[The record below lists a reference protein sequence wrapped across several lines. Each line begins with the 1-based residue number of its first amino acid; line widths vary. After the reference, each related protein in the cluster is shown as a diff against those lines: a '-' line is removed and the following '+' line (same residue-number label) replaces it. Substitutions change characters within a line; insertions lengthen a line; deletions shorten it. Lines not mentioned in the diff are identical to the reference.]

1 VKASSHNPAIIQETC
16 LFMLRTLTIRDF
28 VIVDTIELEFSNG
41 FTVLTGETG
50 AGKSILIDALQ
61 LALGGR
67 GEASMVREGAAKA
80 DISADFALT
89 PAASAWLEQ
98 HEFGSEEGGALLR
111 RVVDNAGRSKSY
123 INGSAATAGQLR
135 ELGELLVDIHGQHAH
150 QTLLKPDAQRALLDN
165 QIAVRD
171 PAASAQVQAVASAY
185 KSWRAL
191 ARQREEYD
199 TNAKNVLLERER
211 LEWQVSELD
220 KLAVKPGE
228 WTEIGNEH
236 SRLSHAASL
245 IEGAQEAL
253 EALSESE
260 QPILSQ
266 LSSLNLKLSKLT
278 DVDAGLQAV
287 LDCMEPA
294 RIQLQEA
301 VYALNNYV
309 DKVELDPARLAQVDA
324 RMDAIHSTARK
335 FRVTPDDLPAEH
347 ATLKAKLQQ
356 LADATDVDGL
366 RRQEDKAK
374 GIYMAAAQTL
384 SATRDGAAQ
393 RLSSQVS
400 EAMQELS
407 MSGGR
412 FVVALN
418 PCEPTVHGLEHVEF
432 LVAGHAGVAP
442 RALAK
447 VASGGEL
454 ARISLAISVITA
466 HATTVPTL
474 IFDEVDT
481 GIGGGVAE
489 VVGRLLKRLG
499 QSRQVLCVT
508 HLPQVAS
515 QANQHFQVAK
525 GTTDAGKTVSRIDV
539 LNNKA
544 RVEEVARMLGGIE
557 ITETTRKHARELLA
571 S

>member
-1 VKASSHNPAIIQETC
+1 MSF
-16 LFMLRTLTIRDF
+16 FMLRTLTIRDF

-67 GEASMVREGAAKA
+67 GDASMVREGAAKA

-89 PAASAWLEQ
+89 PAANVWLEQ
-98 HEFGSEEGGALLR
+98 NEFDTDEGGALLR
-111 RVVDNAGRSKSY
+111 RVIDNAGRSKSY
-123 INGSAATAGQLR
+123 INGVAATASQLR

-150 QTLLKPDAQRALLDN
+150 QSLLKLDAQRALLDN
-165 QIAVRD
+165 QVAVRD
-171 PAASAQVQAVASAY
+171 PGASAQVQEVAATY
-185 KSWRAL
+185 KAWKAL
-191 ARQREEYD
+191 ARQREEFE

-211 LEWQVSELD
+211 LEWQVGELD

-228 WTEIGNEH
+228 WAEITNEH

-253 EALSESE
+253 TALSESE

-266 LSSLNLKLSKLT
+266 LSSLNQKLAKLAG
-278 DVDAGLQAV
+278 VDADLQAV

-301 VYALNNYV
+301 VYALNTYV
-309 DKVELDPARLAQVDA
+309 DKVELDPERLSQVDA

-335 FRVTPDDLPAEH
+335 FRVTPDELPDEH
-347 ATLKAKLQQ
+347 ATLKVKLQQ
-356 LADATDVDGL
+356 LADASDVEGL
-366 RRQEDKAK
+366 RKQEEKAK
-374 GIYMAAAQTL
+374 AVYMAAAQKL
-384 SATRDGAAQ
+384 SATRAQAAQ

-412 FVVALN
+412 FVVTLN
-418 PCEPTVHGLEHVEF
+418 PCEPAAYGIEQVEF

-442 RALAK
+442 RPLAK

-466 HATTVPTL
+466 NATTVPTL

-525 GTTDAGKTVSRIDV
+525 DTTDGGKTVSRIDV
-539 LNNKA
+539 LDNKA

>member
-1 VKASSHNPAIIQETC
+1 
-16 LFMLRTLTIRDF
+16 MLRTLTIRDF

-67 GEASMVREGAAKA
+67 GDASMVREGAAKA

-89 PAASAWLEQ
+89 PAANVWLEQ
-98 HEFGSEEGGALLR
+98 NEFDTDEGGALLR
-111 RVVDNAGRSKSY
+111 RVIDNAGRSKSY
-123 INGSAATAGQLR
+123 INGVAATASQLR

-150 QTLLKPDAQRALLDN
+150 QSLLKLDAQRALLDN
-165 QIAVRD
+165 QVAVRD
-171 PAASAQVQAVASAY
+171 PGATAQVQEVASAY
-185 KSWRAL
+185 KAWKAL
-191 ARQREEYD
+191 ARQREEFE

-211 LEWQVSELD
+211 LEWQVGELD

-228 WTEIGNEH
+228 WAEITNEH

-253 EALSESE
+253 IALSESE

-266 LSSLNLKLSKLT
+266 LSSLNQKLAKLAG
-278 DVDAGLQAV
+278 VDAGLQAV

-301 VYALNNYV
+301 VYALNTYV
-309 DKVELDPARLAQVDA
+309 DKVELDPERLSQVDA

-335 FRVTPDDLPAEH
+335 FRVTPDELPDEH

-356 LADATDVDGL
+356 LADASDVEGL
-366 RRQEDKAK
+366 RKQEEKAK
-374 GIYMAAAQTL
+374 AAYMAVAQKL
-384 SATRDGAAQ
+384 SATRAQAAQ

-418 PCEPTVHGLEHVEF
+418 PCEPAAYGIEQVEF

-442 RALAK
+442 RPLAK

-466 HATTVPTL
+466 NATTVPTL

-525 GTTDAGKTVSRIDV
+525 DTTDGGKTVSRIDV
-539 LNNKA
+539 LDNKA

>member
-1 VKASSHNPAIIQETC
+1 
-16 LFMLRTLTIRDF
+16 MLRLLSIRDF

-41 FTVLTGETG
+41 FSVFTGETG

-67 GEASMVREGAAKA
+67 GDASMVREGASRA
-80 DISADFALT
+80 DISADFSLT
-89 PAASAWLEQ
+89 PAAAAWLEQ
-98 HEFGSEEGGALLR
+98 HEFNIEDGGALLR
-111 RVVDNAGRSKSY
+111 RVIDNAGRSKAY

-135 ELGELLVDIHGQHAH
+135 ELGDLLVDIHGQHAH
-150 QTLLKPDAQRALLDN
+150 QSLLKQDAQRALLDN
-165 QIAVRD
+165 QVAVRD
-171 PAASAQVQAVASAY
+171 AAASAQVQLVAGTY

-191 ARQREEYD
+191 ARQREEYE

-228 WTEIGNEH
+228 WTEIANEH

-245 IEGAQEAL
+245 IEAAQEAL
-253 EALSESE
+253 NAISEAE

-266 LSSLNLKLSKLT
+266 LSSLNQKLGKLV
-278 DVDAGLQAV
+278 DVDAGLQPV

-294 RIQLQEA
+294 LIQLQEA
-301 VYALNNYV
+301 VSALNNYV
-309 DKVELDPARLAQVDA
+309 DKVELDPERLAQVDA

-335 FRVTPDDLPAEH
+335 FRVTADDLPEEH
-347 ATLKAKLQQ
+347 AALKTKLKQ
-356 LADATDVDGL
+356 LADASDVEGL
-366 RRQEDKAK
+366 RRQEDKAREV
-374 GIYMAAAQTL
+374 YMAAARSL
-384 SATRDGAAQ
+384 SATRAAAAQ

-412 FVVALN
+412 FVVGLN
-418 PCEPTVHGLEHVEF
+418 PCEPAAYGLEQVEF
-432 LVAGHAGVAP
+432 LVAGHAGVVP
-442 RALAK
+442 RPLAK

-466 HATTVPTL
+466 NATTVPTL

-525 GTTDAGKTVSRIDV
+525 GTVDGGKTVSRIDV
-539 LNNKA
+539 LDNKA

>member
-1 VKASSHNPAIIQETC
+1 
-16 LFMLRTLTIRDF
+16 MLRTLTIRDF

-41 FTVLTGETG
+41 FTVFTGETG

-67 GEASMVREGAAKA
+67 GDASMVREGAARA

-89 PAASAWLEQ
+89 QAASSWLEQ
-98 HEFGSEEGGALLR
+98 NEFAIEEGGALLR
-111 RVVDNAGRSKSY
+111 RVIDNAGRSKAY
-123 INGSAATAGQLR
+123 INGIAATAGQLR

-150 QTLLKPDAQRALLDN
+150 QSLLKQDAQRALLDN
-165 QIAVRD
+165 QIAVRN
-171 PAASAQVQAVASAY
+171 PESTAQVQAVATSY
-185 KSWRAL
+185 KAWRAL
-191 ARQREEYD
+191 ARQREEFE

-211 LEWQVSELD
+211 LEWQVGELD

-228 WTEIGNEH
+228 WTEITNEH

-245 IEGAQEAL
+245 LEGAQEAL
-253 EALSESE
+253 NAISEAE

-266 LSSLNLKLSKLT
+266 LSSLNQKLT
-278 DVDAGLQAV
+278 KLVDVDAGLQNV

-301 VYALNNYV
+301 VYALNDYI
-309 DKVELDPARLAQVDA
+309 DKVELDPERLAQVDA

-335 FRVTPDDLPAEH
+335 FRVTPEELPDEH

-356 LADATDVDGL
+356 LADASDVEGL
-366 RRQEDKAK
+366 RRQEEKAK
-374 GIYMAAAQTL
+374 GIYMEAAAKL
-384 SATRDGAAQ
+384 SATRQEAAK
-393 RLSSQVS
+393 RLSEQVS

-412 FVVALN
+412 FVVSLN
-418 PCEPTVHGLEHVEF
+418 PCEPAVYGLEQVEF

-442 RALAK
+442 RPLAK

-454 ARISLAISVITA
+454 ARISLAISVITS

-499 QSRQVLCVT
+499 HSRQVLCVT

-525 GTTDAGKTVSRIDV
+525 GTTGEGKTVSRIDV
-539 LNNKA
+539 LDKKE

>member
-1 VKASSHNPAIIQETC
+1 
-16 LFMLRTLTIRDF
+16 MLRTLTIRDF

-41 FTVLTGETG
+41 FSVFTGETG

-67 GEASMVREGAAKA
+67 GDASMVREGAAKA

-89 PAASAWLEQ
+89 PAAAGWLEQ
-98 HEFGSEEGGALLR
+98 NEFGVEDGGALLR
-111 RVVDNAGRSKSY
+111 RVIDNAGRSKAY
-123 INGSAATAGQLR
+123 INGSAATASQLR

-150 QTLLKPDAQRALLDN
+150 QSLLKGDAQRALLDN
-165 QIAVRD
+165 QVAVRD
-171 PAASAQVQAVASAY
+171 PAASAQVQQVAGTY
-185 KSWRAL
+185 KAWRAL
-191 ARQREEYD
+191 ARQREEYE

-211 LEWQVSELD
+211 LEWQVGELD

-228 WTEIGNEH
+228 WSEVSNEH

-253 EALSESE
+253 NAISESE

-266 LSSLNLKLSKLT
+266 LSSLNQKLSKLV

-309 DKVELDPARLAQVDA
+309 DKVELDPDRLAQVDA

-335 FRVTPDDLPAEH
+335 FRVTPEELPEEH
-347 ATLKAKLQQ
+347 ATLKAKLKQ
-356 LADATDVDGL
+356 LADASDVEGL
-366 RRQEDKAK
+366 RRQEEKAK
-374 GIYMAAAQTL
+374 GVYMEAAGKL
-384 SATRDGAAQ
+384 SATRAAAAQ

-412 FVVALN
+412 FVVGLN
-418 PCEPTVHGLEHVEF
+418 PCEPAAYGLEQVEF

-442 RALAK
+442 RPLAK

-466 HATTVPTL
+466 NATTVPTL

-525 GTTDAGKTVSRIDV
+525 GTVDGGKTVSRIDV
-539 LNNKA
+539 LDKKE

>member
-1 VKASSHNPAIIQETC
+1 
-16 LFMLRTLTIRDF
+16 MLRTLTIRDF
-28 VIVDTIELEFSNG
+28 VIVDAIELEFANG
-41 FTVLTGETG
+41 FSVFTGETG

-80 DISADFALT
+80 DITADFALT
-89 PAASAWLEQ
+89 EQAASWLEQ
-98 HEFGSEEGGALLR
+98 HEFASEEGGALLR
-111 RVVDNAGRSKSY
+111 RVIDNAGRSKAY
-123 INGSAATAGQLR
+123 INGIAATAGQLR
-135 ELGELLVDIHGQHAH
+135 ELGEMLVDIHGQHAH
-150 QTLLKPDAQRALLDN
+150 QSLLKSDAQRALLDN

-171 PAASAQVQAVASAY
+171 PQAAAEAQEVAVAWRA
-185 KSWRAL
+185 WRAL
-191 ARQREEYD
+191 SRQREEYE
-199 TNAKNVLLERER
+199 TNAKNVLIERER

-220 KLAVKPGE
+220 KLAPKPGE
-228 WTEIGNEH
+228 WVEISNEH

-253 EALSESE
+253 AAISESDH
-260 QPILSQ
+260 PILSQ
-266 LSSLNLKLSKLT
+266 LSSLNTKLGKLV
-278 DVDAGLQAV
+278 DVDAELQAV

-301 VYALNNYV
+301 VYALNNYI
-309 DKVELDPARLAQVDA
+309 DKVELDPDRLREVDA
-324 RMDAIHSTARK
+324 RMDALHSTARK
-335 FRVTPDDLPAEH
+335 YRVTPEELPEEH
-347 ATLKAKLQQ
+347 ATLAAKLRQ
-356 LADATDVDGL
+356 LADATDIEGL
-366 RRQEDKAK
+366 KRQEEKAESAYRK
-374 GIYMAAAQTL
+374 VANRL
-384 SATRDGAAQ
+384 SARRVVAAKA
-393 RLSSQVS
+393 LSEQVTL
-400 EAMQELS
+400 AMQELS
-407 MSGGR
+407 MGGGR
-412 FVVALN
+412 FEVSLN
-418 PCEPTVHGLEHVEF
+418 QAEPGAHGLEQVEF

-442 RALAK
+442 RPLAK

-454 ARISLAISVITA
+454 ARISLAVSVITS
-466 HATTVPTL
+466 HATTTPTL
-474 IFDEVDT
+474 IFDEVDS

-499 QSRQVLCVT
+499 QQRQVLCVT

-525 GTTDAGKTVSRIDV
+525 GTTHEGRTVSRIEV
-539 LNNKA
+539 LNNRA

>member
-1 VKASSHNPAIIQETC
+1 
-16 LFMLRTLTIRDF
+16 MLRTLTIRDF
-28 VIVDTIELEFSNG
+28 VIVDAIELDFSSG
-41 FTVLTGETG
+41 FSVFTGETG

-67 GEASMVREGAAKA
+67 GEASMVREGAPKA

-89 PAASAWLEQ
+89 PEAREWLARN
-98 HEFGSEEGGALLR
+98 EFALDEGGALLR
-111 RVVDNAGRSKSY
+111 RVIDNAGRSKAY
-123 INGSAATAGQLR
+123 INGIAATAAQLR
-135 ELGELLVDIHGQHAH
+135 ELGEMLVDIHGQHAH
-150 QTLLKPDAQRALLDN
+150 QSLLKGDAQRALLDN
-165 QIAVRD
+165 QVAVRD
-171 PAASAQVQAVASAY
+171 PQARAEAQSVASSY
-185 KSWRAL
+185 KTWRLL
-191 ARQREEYD
+191 ARQLEEFE

-211 LEWQVSELD
+211 LEWQVGELD

-228 WTEIGNEH
+228 WLEITNEH

-245 IEGAQEAL
+245 LEGAQEAL
-253 EALSESE
+253 SAISESDH
-260 QPILSQ
+260 PILSQ
-266 LSSLNLKLSKLT
+266 LSSLNQKLVKLV

-301 VYALNNYV
+301 VYALNDYI
-309 DKVELDPARLAQVDA
+309 DKVELDPDRLREVDA

-335 FRVTPDDLPAEH
+335 YRVAPEELHEEH
-347 ATLKAKLQQ
+347 AQLAARLQQ
-356 LADATDVDGL
+356 MADASDLEGL
-366 RRQEDKAK
+366 RAQEQTAKAA
-374 GIYMAAAQTL
+374 YMEAAGALSRTRAQ
-384 SATRDGAAQ
+384 AASM
-393 RLSSQVS
+393 LGEQVTH
-400 EAMQELS
+400 AMQELS

-412 FVVALN
+412 FEVALN
-418 PCEPTVHGLEHVEF
+418 ACEPGAHGLEQVEF

-442 RALAK
+442 RPLAK

-454 ARISLAISVITA
+454 ARISLAISVITSN
-466 HATTVPTL
+466 ATVTPTL
-474 IFDEVDT
+474 IFDEVDS

-499 QSRQVLCVT
+499 QQRQVLCVT

-515 QANQHFQVAK
+515 QANQHFQVVK
-525 GTTDAGKTVSRIDV
+525 GTLDSGKTVSRIEV
-539 LNNKA
+539 LDNRA